1 MTAKT
6 SRHAWS
12 CDSEK
17 VRFSDASKLLTSV
30 ICTETGSYNITCTV
44 SDGENTVQSVKNVVC
59 EPADSYADIDPEH
72 HDEATAPKI
81 SVSLPEYADK
91 NEKINS
97 KIENLNDTEVSW
109 YSVIFNDN
117 EPVDVTDDGKFSL
130 TMPNNDGDI

>member
-1 MTAKT
+1 M
-6 SRHAWS
+6 SF
-12 CDSEK
+12 
-17 VRFSDASKLLTSV
+17 VNLLT
-30 ICTETGSYNITCTV
+30 
-44 SDGENTVQSVKNVVC
+44 
-59 EPADSYADIDPEH
+59 SYADIDPEH